1 MVVSVFWI
9 FLNFL
14 EEESRP
20 ASGVLRLLV
29 LFSEEDLY
37 SGHKVIEV
45 LGCCLGILLWPGP

>member
-37 SGHKVIEV
+37 FGHKS
-45 LGCCLGILLWPGP
+45 LRC